1 MLRVSRLTDY
11 ATGVMTCLAAQ
22 AGAVLSAAQVA
33 EAARL
38 ELPTV
43 SKLLKRLTQAGLV
56 ESFRGANGGYRLARA
71 PQTISIAAIVEAVE
85 GPLGMTD
92 CSAGSTCERERHCS
106 VRGNWLR
113 ISDIVAAAL
122 RGITL
127 ADLQRPARAPRG
139 RALPVR
145 VVLAEDLR

>member
-11 ATGVMTCLAAQ
+11 ATGVMTCLAARTD
-22 AGAVLSAAQVA
+22 AVLNAAQVA
-33 EAARL
+33 EATRL

-43 SKLLKRLTQAGLV
+43 SKLLKRLTRAGLI
-56 ESFRGANGGYRLARA
+56 ESFRGASGGYRLARA
-71 PQTISIAAIVEAVE
+71 AQAISIAAIVEAVE

-92 CSAGSTCERERHCS
+92 CSAGSRCERERHCS

-127 ADLQRPARAPRG
+127 ADLQRPIGVPRG

-145 VVLAEDLR
+145 VVLTEDLR